1 MTQEELNK
9 LSEEVKKAKEEH
21 EKAERKYQILKKN
34 YDDAFC
40 EFTLSN
46 SSFPYK
52 VGEKVKYTRKYES
65 NGYEYTEEGMMI
77 IDNIKTRHSK
87 DETWAVIICHPEHR
101 PTYEDVH
108 ICMDFEGNVLWSD
121 DEEMIEKIK

>member
-21 EKAERKYQILKKN
+21 EKSERKYQVLRKK
-34 YDDAFC
+34 YEDAFD

-65 NGYEYTEEGMMI
+65 QGYNRTEEAIMI

-87 DETWAVIICHPEHR
+87 DETWVVIICHPEYR
-101 PTYEDVH
+101 PTFEDVH
-108 ICMDFEGNVLWSD
+108 ICMDFDGNVLWSD
-121 DEEMIEKIK
+121 DEEMIEKVN